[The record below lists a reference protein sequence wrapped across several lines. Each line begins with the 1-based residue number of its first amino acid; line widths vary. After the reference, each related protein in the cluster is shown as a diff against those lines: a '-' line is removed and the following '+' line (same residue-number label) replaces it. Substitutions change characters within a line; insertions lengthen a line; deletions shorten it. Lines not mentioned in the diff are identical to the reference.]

1 MAKAADKEDMTV
13 EETTAKEVEVKE
25 APKEKAVKK
34 EAAPK
39 KEAAKK
45 ETVKKEAPKKETVK
59 KADAPKVA
67 KVARP
72 KVKADPNTVFTWGTG
87 RRKNAIA
94 RVRICEGAGKFLI
107 NNREVEEY
115 LPRYYW
121 SSQAVEALEVAGV
134 QGKIDV
140 FVNAHGG
147 GLTGQ
152 AGAIRLG
159 VARAIQKLYPNTR
172 PALKKA
178 GFLTRDPRMV
188 ERMKVGMKGA
198 RASKQFSKR

>member
-1 MAKAADKEDMTV
+1 M
-13 EETTAKEVEVKE
+13 
-25 APKEKAVKK
+25 
-34 EAAPK
+34 
-39 KEAAKK
+39 
-45 ETVKKEAPKKETVK
+45 
-59 KADAPKVA
+59 
-67 KVARP
+67 ARP
-72 KVKADPNTVFTWGTG
+72 KVKAKPNTVFTWGTG

-94 RVRICEGAGKFLI
+94 RVRICEGDGKFLI

-172 PALKKA
+172 TALKKA

>member
-1 MAKAADKEDMTV
+1 MA
-13 EETTAKEVEVKE
+13 
-25 APKEKAVKK
+25 EKKSA
-34 EAAPK
+34 
-39 KEAAKK
+39 
-45 ETVKKEAPKKETVK
+45 
-59 KADAPKVA
+59 
-67 KVARP
+67 
-72 KVKADPNTVFTWGTG
+72 FLWGTG

-94 RVRICEGAGKFLI
+94 RVRICEGTGQFLI
-107 NNREVEEY
+107 NNREVKDY

-121 SSQAVEALEVAGV
+121 SSMAVQPLSVAGV
-134 QGKIDV
+134 EGKIDV

-159 VARAIQKLYPNTR
+159 VARAILKMYPKAR

-188 ERMKVGMKGA
+188 ERKKVGLRGA
-198 RASKQFSKR
+198 RANKQFSKR